1 MNLIDFEKYLLLK
14 KSPLTVKAY
23 LSDLRLFF
31 EFFPVKSLKK
41 VKRLHIEGFLGAC
54 REVGKQPATL
64 YRYYMS
70 IKSYFAWLS
79 LNQLIEFNPCQ
90 GVDTPRYMQKVPNV
104 PTLEEVEGLFNSL
117 GDEDISDLR
126 DRAILELLYSS
137 GLRVSELCALN
148 RADLVNDTIIIRLSK
163 RGKWRTVPLTTE
175 AWVHLQTYLEKRV
188 DTRPAMFTNNL
199 GRSINRL
206 AVYRMVERRTQ
217 AIGRRFTPH
226 CLRHAFATH
235 MLDEGADLRLI
246 QELLGHASIATTQR
260 YTHLSAAQMATGFN
274 KFHPRSKI
282 QETKKCL

>member
-1 MNLIDFEKYLLLK
+1 MSLIDFEKYLLLK

-31 EFFPVKSLKK
+31 EFCRVKSLKK
-41 VKRLHIEGFLGAC
+41 IKRFHIEGFLGAH
-54 REVGKQPATL
+54 RASGKQSASL
-64 YRYYMS
+64 YRYFMS
-70 IKSYFAWLS
+70 IKAYFAWLS
-79 LNQLIEFNPCQ
+79 LNQLIDINPCQ
-90 GVDTPRYMQKVPNV
+90 GVEAPRSVQKVPNV
-104 PTLEEVEGLFNSL
+104 PTLEEVERLFNSVS
-117 GDEDISDLR
+117 DEGISGLR

-148 RADLVNDTIIIRLSK
+148 RSDLVNDTIIIRLSK

-175 AWVHLQTYLEKRV
+175 AWVHLQTYLENRV
-188 DTRPAMFTNNL
+188 DERPAMFTNNL
-199 GRSINRL
+199 GRAINRL

-274 KFHPRSKI
+274 KFHPRCKI
-282 QETKKCL
+282 QEAKKCL